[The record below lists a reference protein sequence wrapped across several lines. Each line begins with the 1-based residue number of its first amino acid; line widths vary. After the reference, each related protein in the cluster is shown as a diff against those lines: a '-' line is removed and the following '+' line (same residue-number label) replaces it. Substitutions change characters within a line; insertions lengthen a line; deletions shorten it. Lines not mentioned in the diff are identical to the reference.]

1 MFISHSILCV
11 IGSQWR
17 DWGVMWSVLH
27 LFRISAT
34 VLNVMCISDLK
45 KKKKKKKGNEQN
57 RTHLCCLGKYCP
69 VASSTMWMRTRGW
82 RMLKSFFNLSVRWIR
97 TANTSPSSGASTFS
111 SSFSSSTAAVDASP
125 PPSSPGCF
133 KTTFYTSVLGLILA
147 TYWANLK
154 SKRTM
159 SGLE

>member
-1 MFISHSILCV
+1 MFISHWILCV
-11 IGSQWR
+11 IGSQGR
-17 DWGVMWSVLH
+17 DWNGGVMWSVLH

-34 VLNVMCISDLK
+34 VLNVK
-45 KKKKKKKGNEQN
+45 RNEQN

-97 TANTSPSSGASTFS
+97 TANTSPSSGASTLS
-111 SSFSSSTAAVDASP
+111 SSFSSSTAAVAASP

-133 KTTFYTSVLGLILA
+133 KTTFYTNILGLILVMC
-147 TYWANLK
+147 WANLK

-159 SGLE
+159 LQLE